1 MSNNHQTNTYPQ
13 AHTKT
18 ETHSQKV
25 WKKPLW
31 QFAGMPC
38 WHFCF
43 LCRPPDYNYRWRAFQ
58 LLSESNICMK
68 TPAETLKHRKWNLSL
83 KVSSEKRATPLFWAS
98 VWWECQGLHKLLF
111 FFFCFPHRPLQ
122 FENKITLMTL
132 LCSLLFFP
140 CLCLKKRH
148 IIIAAF
154 YSKEQK
160 IKRAINDLSDLAPTP
175 VCLFVSHRPKNIC
188 HFSPA
193 SPTLHFSFYHSSISL
208 LSDTQ
213 TVHVQAYTNAHA

>member
-38 WHFCF
+38 WHFCL

-68 TPAETLKHRKWNLSL
+68 TPAETLKHIKWNLSL

-111 FFFCFPHRPLQ
+111 FF
-122 FENKITLMTL
+122 L
-132 LCSLLFFP
+132 LSP
-140 CLCLKKRH
+140 QTSAIWKQN
-148 IIIAAF
+148 
-154 YSKEQK
+154 YS
-160 IKRAINDLSDLAPTP
+160 DDT
-175 VCLFVSHRPKNIC
+175 
-188 HFSPA
+188 
-193 SPTLHFSFYHSSISL
+193 SL
-208 LSDTQ
+208 LSTFLPML
-213 TVHVQAYTNAHA
+213 VFEKEAHNNCCFLL

>member
-38 WHFCF
+38 WHFCL

-111 FFFCFPHRPLQ
+111 F
-122 FENKITLMTL
+122 L
-132 LCSLLFFP
+132 LLSP
-140 CLCLKKRH
+140 QTSAIWKQN
-148 IIIAAF
+148 
-154 YSKEQK
+154 YS
-160 IKRAINDLSDLAPTP
+160 DDT
-175 VCLFVSHRPKNIC
+175 
-188 HFSPA
+188 
-193 SPTLHFSFYHSSISL
+193 SL
-208 LSDTQ
+208 LSTFLPML
-213 TVHVQAYTNAHA
+213 VFEKEAHNNCCFLL

>member
-18 ETHSQKV
+18 ETHPQKV

-38 WHFCF
+38 WHFCL
-43 LCRPPDYNYRWRAFQ
+43 LCRPPDYNYRWGAFQ

-111 FFFCFPHRPLQ
+111 FFFLSPQ
-122 FENKITLMTL
+122 TSAIWKQN
-132 LCSLLFFP
+132 
-140 CLCLKKRH
+140 
-148 IIIAAF
+148 
-154 YSKEQK
+154 YS
-160 IKRAINDLSDLAPTP
+160 DDT
-175 VCLFVSHRPKNIC
+175 
-188 HFSPA
+188 
-193 SPTLHFSFYHSSISL
+193 SL
-208 LSDTQ
+208 LSTFLPML
-213 TVHVQAYTNAHA
+213 VFEKEAHNNCCFLL

>member
-38 WHFCF
+38 WHFCL

-83 KVSSEKRATPLFWAS
+83 KVSSEKRATPLFWAL

-111 FFFCFPHRPLQ
+111 FFF
-122 FENKITLMTL
+122 L
-132 LCSLLFFP
+132 LSP
-140 CLCLKKRH
+140 QTSAIWKQN
-148 IIIAAF
+148 
-154 YSKEQK
+154 YS
-160 IKRAINDLSDLAPTP
+160 DDT
-175 VCLFVSHRPKNIC
+175 
-188 HFSPA
+188 
-193 SPTLHFSFYHSSISL
+193 SL
-208 LSDTQ
+208 LSTFLPML
-213 TVHVQAYTNAHA
+213 VFEKEAHNNCCFLL

>member
-38 WHFCF
+38 WHFCL

-98 VWWECQGLHKLLF
+98 VWWECQGLHKLL
-111 FFFCFPHRPLQ
+111 
-122 FENKITLMTL
+122 
-132 LCSLLFFP
+132 LFFLLSP
-140 CLCLKKRH
+140 QTSAIWKQN
-148 IIIAAF
+148 
-154 YSKEQK
+154 YS
-160 IKRAINDLSDLAPTP
+160 DDT
-175 VCLFVSHRPKNIC
+175 
-188 HFSPA
+188 
-193 SPTLHFSFYHSSISL
+193 SL
-208 LSDTQ
+208 LSTFLPML
-213 TVHVQAYTNAHA
+213 VFEKEAHNNCCFLL